1 MGNNVHK
8 RAARRLHRICV
19 LSACSLFSQGFLAD
33 AEDGYAAYHFKVHA
47 VTQVVAHIGHAVEMY
62 QVVLAIV
69 DDRHDL
75 FAQCRGQAAVKLVHL
90 VLCQVV
96 NGLLRFSQIG
106 TAGGELGIGGGVEVA
121 QYPVAGS
128 GIGGHFMVQLGYIFG
143 ASQIEDRT
151 EIPSM
156 ASV

>member
-1 MGNNVHK
+1 MCIK

-96 NGLLRFSQIG
+96 NGLLRF
-106 TAGGELGIGGGVEVA
+106 
-121 QYPVAGS
+121 P
-128 GIGGHFMVQLGYIFG
+128 
-143 ASQIEDRT
+143 R
-151 EIPSM
+151 
-156 ASV
+156 